1 MKLIPEVKIG
11 PFSYSI
17 KYPYAFAENHDRCGQ
32 HGFDRLTILVSDR
45 ENDSFFSDER
55 TVAVFLH
62 EVTHAIDA
70 VFAGNEQ
77 LEERSID
84 LLAKGMF
91 QIIKT
96 NNLDFKSIPNKL
108 NIMGFTMEICYPYE
122 FEEDSE
128 TASIHSPTSCKI
140 LIGNSMHEKVAMYHY
155 MIHIITSITDIL
167 GLDEFE
173 ELDVKRFA
181 TGFLSVFQ
189 DNPKLLEL
197 IRSDKSATGNIQN
210 GRSSKTADRRK
221 RTSRSGKK

>member
-1 MKLIPEVKIG
+1 
-11 PFSYSI
+11 
-17 KYPYAFAENHDRCGQ
+17 
-32 HGFDRLTILVSDR
+32 
-45 ENDSFFSDER
+45 
-55 TVAVFLH
+55 
-62 EVTHAIDA
+62 
-70 VFAGNEQ
+70 
-77 LEERSID
+77 
-84 LLAKGMF
+84 
-91 QIIKT
+91 
-96 NNLDFKSIPNKL
+96 
-108 NIMGFTMEICYPYE
+108 
-122 FEEDSE
+122 
-128 TASIHSPTSCKI
+128 
-140 LIGNSMHEKVAMYHY
+140 MHEKVAMYHY

>member
-11 PFSYSI
+11 PFNYSV

-32 HGFDRLTILVSDR
+32 HGFDRLAILVSDR

-55 TVAVFLH
+55 TVVVLLH
-62 EVTHAIDA
+62 EVTHAIDT
-70 VFAGNEQ
+70 VFTGNEQ

-91 QIIKT
+91 QVIKT

-167 GLDEFE
+167 GLEEFE

-197 IRSDKSATGNIQN
+197 IRSDNNAIRQHES
-210 GRSSKTADRRK
+210 GRKNKASSGRK
-221 RTSRSGKK
+221 RASRSGKK